1 MSTKNYGGG
10 GSGMRVHPADQNMI
24 KHIAIHHG
32 IGDEAAAKV
41 LTAHM
46 ADHPIRYGGMQQEM
60 DDRIAASKKRVAPN
74 GPYSRTDPDMDG
86 DSHSSP
92 TMDKD

>member
-1 MSTKNYGGG
+1 MKTKVVGGG
-10 GSGMRVHPADQNMI
+10 HASMLSHPADQNMI

-41 LTAHM
+41 LTEHIANH
-46 ADHPIRYGGMQQEM
+46 ASHYGGMQQEM
-60 DDRIAASKKRVAPN
+60 DERIAASKKRVAPN
-74 GPYSRTDPDMDG
+74 GPYAATDPDMDN

-92 TMDKD
+92 TIS